1 MAIGGQ
7 KSSRGTTPNAQGEA
21 IACLIHAITA
31 AVNRRTR
38 MACNLRLA
46 AQPDPPLLA
55 AKQQQLAQT
64 DRFLA
69 AEWTPGTSETG
80 ANSTGQK
87 TALAQFLLGPIAIE

>member
-7 KSSRGTTPNAQGEA
+7 KSSRATTPNAQGGA

-31 AVNRRTR
+31 ALNRRTR

-55 AKQQQLAQT
+55 ARQQQLAQT

-69 AEWTPGTSETG
+69 G
-80 ANSTGQK
+80 
-87 TALAQFLLGPIAIE
+87 